1 MTIIEKQGF
10 SCPRVP
16 DMDGLIPMFSCTI
29 VAPRDEK
36 RSIQGPGK
44 RPYPVA
50 RMTMRLIE
58 ADPFAGCH
66 LPDMNG
72 RLIPEAISF
81 PLGNQARE
89 NTFEQCP

>member
-1 MTIIEKQGF
+1 
-10 SCPRVP
+10 
-16 DMDGLIPMFSCTI
+16 
-29 VAPRDEK
+29 
-36 RSIQGPGK
+36 
-44 RPYPVA
+44 
-50 RMTMRLIE
+50 MRLIE